1 MNSDYFHI
9 VLLSTL
15 FILLLMSLTS
25 YYVLVKSLKHQ
36 ELMRADLRSKLL
48 RKRLD
53 PHFIGNLLQS
63 LVGLFYRGKKEQI
76 GTVIQ
81 EYASLVKYNFE
92 VLELD
97 NISLEEEVRFLMRFL
112 YTRNL
117 MSEVQIHY
125 ELRFSVYTQ
134 SQELYVPAMLLQPI
148 LENAL
153 NHGMQDNKAPRII
166 LEFTITSILRVRII
180 DNGLGMKV
188 GAMNKT
194 EGSLD
199 LTVERL
205 KLLSKMNNESF
216 TMRFLD
222 DLSEYQI
229 TRGCGVELNLPILKN
244 L

>member
-1 MNSDYFHI
+1 MNLDYFHI
-9 VLLSTL
+9 ILLSTL
-15 FILLLMSLTS
+15 FILVLLSLTS
-25 YYVLVKSLKHQ
+25 HYILVKALKHQ
-36 ELMRADLRSKLL
+36 ELLRADLRSKLL

-81 EYASLVKYNFE
+81 EYASLVKHNFE

-97 NISLEEEVRFLMRFL
+97 NISLEEEVKFLLRYL

-125 ELRFSVYTQ
+125 ELRLSIYTPT
-134 SQELYVPAMLLQPI
+134 QELYVPAMLLQPI

-153 NHGMQDNKAPRII
+153 NHGLHGNKAPHII
-166 LEFTITSILRVRII
+166 LEFKITENLRVRII
-180 DNGLGMKV
+180 DNGPGMNV
-188 GAMNKT
+188 GAMDKSK
-194 EGSLD
+194 GSLN
-199 LTVERL
+199 LTIERL
-205 KLLSKMNNESF
+205 KLLNKMSTESF
-216 TMRFLD
+216 SFQFLD
-222 DLSEYQI
+222 DLSEYGI
-229 TRGCGVELNLPILKN
+229 TQGCGVELNLPILKE